1 MSESFFVFC
10 SLSLCLFSL
19 YLRFVVICFSS
30 NSIILVVQLLHNAA
44 VDLEQADL
52 ITLDSLEPRHLNFDQ
67 LFLVG

>member
-1 MSESFFVFC
+1 MSESFFVFAPP
-10 SLSLCLFSL
+10 CLFSL

-52 ITLDSLEPRHLNFDQ
+52 ITLDLLEPRHLNFDQ